1 MEKQVSFRFTQECLD
16 ELVSSNQSPVDVAGE
31 IIGDGYVDLFNMSDD
46 CTILGRTKYIAFGE
60 EDCTTIKTGIKLALP
75 KGIIGILT
83 GTSDVNS
90 TGVIVRQNTFFPGDT
105 NEVEVSFLN
114 LGEKDVVLKKG
125 FRIPAKII
133 FVSAAQ
139 SINVVSDLEYLEKTT
154 VDQHNSENQ

>member
-1 MEKQVSFRFTQECLD
+1 MEKQVSFRFTQECLE
-16 ELVSSNQSPVDVAGE
+16 ELVSSNQSPRDVADE
-31 IIGDGYVDLFNMSDD
+31 IIGDGYIDLFNMSEDS
-46 CTILGRTKYIAFGE
+46 TILGRTKYIAYGE

-75 KGIIGILT
+75 KGIVGMLV
-83 GTSDVNS
+83 GTSQINS
-90 TGVIVRQNTFFPGDT
+90 TGVIVRQNVFFSGNT
-105 NEVEVSFLN
+105 EEVEVSFLN
-114 LGEKDVVLKKG
+114 LGEKDVILQKG

>member
-16 ELVSSNQSPVDVAGE
+16 ELVSSNQSPVDVADE
-31 IIGDGYVDLFNMSDD
+31 IVGDGHIELFNMSDD

-90 TGVIVRQNTFFPGDT
+90 TGVIVRQNIFLPGYT
-105 NEVEVSFLN
+105 EEIEVSFLN

-133 FVSAAQ
+133 FVSSAQ
-139 SINVVSDLEYLEKTT
+139 SINVVSDLEYLEKTII
-154 VDQHNSENQ
+154 DQQTPENQ